1 MKMSTNDMAKIGGA
15 AMAIGTVAAVAAGV
29 VSMRGSKT
37 KRSMKK
43 LCDRRSEPDIYNK
56 IYKRIIS
63 GERCRF

>member
-15 AMAIGTVAAVAAGV
+15 AMAIGTAAAVAAGV

-43 LCDRRSEPDIYNK
+43 LAKKSIKAMDNVVGTVNSIVK
-56 IYKRIIS
+56 
-63 GERCRF
+63 

>member
-1 MKMSTNDMAKIGGA
+1 MSGA

-43 LCDRRSEPDIYNK
+43 LAKKSIKAMDNVVGTVNSIVK
-56 IYKRIIS
+56 
-63 GERCRF
+63 